1 MARKKQLKP
10 KEKEELKFLIYNLNN
25 YLLDIL
31 NLYADREGFIRD
43 REDGSFIQ
51 VRGKFI
57 KIRNTNKDDIPF
69 RPLYNAKLM
78 MLLNGLVTMRL
89 EAEGRHIEYT
99 LYSDG
104 DKKKDKLYI
113 GVKEEGYDIV
123 YSQPYFND
131 SLRYIDV
138 ISQILERPCSIDL
151 NRVDELMSNKK
162 EEATNAK
169 V

>member
-10 KEKEELKFLIYNLNN
+10 KEKEELKNLIYNLNN

-31 NLYADREGFIRD
+31 NLYSDRDGFIRD
-43 REDGSFIQ
+43 CEDGSFLQ

-57 KIRNTNKDDIPF
+57 KLRNISKEDIPF

-78 MLLNGLVTMRL
+78 MLLNGMVTMKL
-89 EAEGRHIEYT
+89 EQDGRHIEYT
-99 LYSDG
+99 IYSDG

-113 GVKEEGYDIV
+113 GVKEKGYDCV

-131 SLRYIDV
+131 SLRYVDI
-138 ISQILERPCSIDL
+138 ISQILERPIPIDL
-151 NRVDELMSNKK
+151 LRIDELMSNK
-162 EEATNAK
+162 
-169 V
+169 

>member
-113 GVKEEGYDIV
+113 GV
-123 YSQPYFND
+123 ND

-162 EEATNAK
+162 EEVTNAK